1 MIKTAS
7 DYIQSVIQ
15 IHKHIMAGIPSK
27 KGVKYLDM
35 KINSNNINNNKRK
48 FLKKNNNYHKHIQI
62 TL

>member
-48 FLKKNNNYHKHIQI
+48 KI
-62 TL
+62 